1 MASRSRPRRTPV
13 LSVAFVCLA
22 LAGLPSRS
30 ASQALSGRVVSLVG
44 QDPVPTAVVV
54 LTGTPHHVFT
64 DSAGAFSF
72 DGVRP
77 GRYELLVQH
86 PGYHTLRRQVEV
98 SAGGRTG
105 LTLHLELR
113 VTVLDPIRAR
123 VVAPLERR
131 RRARGTAH
139 HVYINRPEVEAYV
152 RRGALHVGDALRLH
166 APAAVH
172 VVESGVTRARWGPA
186 VCIKSTRAWT
196 RRSVSN
202 PDGGECAAV
211 FVDGVRLGPLGTL
224 YLHDLPLSDV
234 EAIEFV
240 PPVDA
245 LTRFGHAGE
254 DGAVVITTRR
264 GTGLTPGL
272 VGPVHPLPDLP
283 VDAQRHN
290 SYLAAGAT
298 VGFFAAFG
306 VGYAHGLFR
315 EGAEFCTSDCTRDVL
330 QMLGTVALGLGVGEL
345 LYRLKTER

>member
-1 MASRSRPRRTPV
+1 MCHAKARRSREAAK
-13 LSVAFVCLA
+13 SD
-22 LAGLPSRS
+22 LAGLPAPS
-30 ASQALSGRVVSLVG
+30 AAQALPGRVISVVG
-44 QDPVPTAVVV
+44 RDPVPTAVVV
-54 LTGTPHHVFT
+54 LTGTQHHVFT

-72 DGVRP
+72 DDVRA

-86 PGYHTLRRQVEV
+86 PGYHTLRRWVEV
-98 SAGGRTG
+98 PPGGRTG
-105 LTLHLELR
+105 LVLPLALN

-123 VVAPLERR
+123 VVAPLERW
-131 RRARGTAH
+131 RRARGIAH
-139 HVYINRPEVEAYV
+139 HVYVDRAVVEEYV

-172 VVESGVTRARWGPA
+172 IIEAGVTRPRWGPA

-211 FVDGVRLGPLGTL
+211 DVR
-224 YLHDLPLSDV
+224 
-234 EAIEFV
+234 
-240 PPVDA
+240 
-245 LTRFGHAGE
+245 
-254 DGAVVITTRR
+254 
-264 GTGLTPGL
+264 
-272 VGPVHPLPDLP
+272 
-283 VDAQRHN
+283 RHH

-298 VGFFAAFG
+298 AGFFTAFG

-330 QMLGTVALGLGVGEL
+330 QMLGTVAVGLGVGEL